1 MNDKYTAEYFDSFKS
16 SSRASAEVVV
26 PIVREWVGPKSVI
39 DFGCGLGMWLSVWQE
54 AGCDVRGVDG
64 DWVDCEQLAISSDR
78 FQAHD
83 LSQPITLDR
92 QFDLAMS
99 VEAAEHL
106 TAESAHGFVESLTRA
121 APVVLFSASIP
132 HQPGEDHLNCQ
143 WPSYWADLFLA
154 RDYVVIDS
162 LRYMIWADPRIDW
175 WYRQNIMMY
184 VARNRLNDYPKLA
197 AMYRENA
204 KPLSLVHPELMQ
216 TWHDWGMDQS
226 KRYWDLMGTLEGRGD
241 SSDATRV

>member
-1 MNDKYTAEYFDSFKS
+1 MNEKYTAEYFDSFKF

-26 PIVREWVGPKSVI
+26 PVVREWVKPKTVV
-39 DFGCGLGMWLSVWQE
+39 DFGCGLGMWLSVWEE

-64 DWVDCEQLAISSDR
+64 DWVDREQMAIAPNR
-78 FQAHD
+78 FTAHD
-83 LSQPITLDR
+83 LSSPIQLDR

-106 TAESAHGFVESLTRA
+106 MPESASGFVESLTRA

-132 HQPGEDHLNCQ
+132 NQPGEDHVNCQ

-162 LRYMIWADPRIDW
+162 LRYMIWADSRVDW

-184 VARNRLNDYPKLA
+184 VARSRLTDYPALA
-197 AMYRENA
+197 TLYRKDA
-204 KPLSLVHPELMQ
+204 QPLSLVHPELMQ
-216 TWHDWGMDQS
+216 TWHDWGMQQS
-226 KRYWDLMGTLEGRGD
+226 RLYWELQSRLEGEA
-241 SSDATRV
+241 DAR